1 MKNIIIVFALFAAFV
16 QNVKAQFVPDFEF
29 YLYITDA
36 VGNRDS
42 ILMGYGHNTLTYND
56 FGVDLGTTAFNDTLE
71 MRVTDWGIP
80 VPYGYTKSWKKGYD
94 EWYCARNEQTFGYG
108 IAFSCMYPP
117 VELSW
122 DYTLFQDDCRDNS
135 VITTNNMQLEHP
147 HFDDALHI
155 TMSSQ
160 GFMTVTLDTAIAAN
174 YSYPATIYPNQ
185 TMQSG
190 ATDTLFFVFM
200 TFANDS
206 LTINVN
212 KTQDAGVKIYPTLA
226 QSLVNVSIDAPQSP
240 EVLIYDLNGQLLQR
254 KENDWQQLDISH
266 LAAGVYV
273 VEVRN
278 GKNRTMQRVFKF

>member
-1 MKNIIIVFALFAAFV
+1 MKNIIIIFALFAAFV

-29 YLYITDA
+29 YLYLTDA

-42 ILMGYGHNTLTYND
+42 VLVGYANNTNISFSDY
-56 FGVDLGTTAFNDTLE
+56 GTEYTGIPFKDTLE
-71 MRVTDWGIP
+71 LRFTGWDNP
-80 VPYGYTKSWKKGYD
+80 SRSWKKGYD
-94 EWYCARNEQTFGYG
+94 YWDCAPDQQTFGMG
-108 IAFSCMYPP
+108 ITFSCMYPP

-122 DYTLFQDDCRDNS
+122 DASLFQDNCRDNS
-135 VITTNNMQLEHP
+135 VITTNNMQLVHP

-160 GFMTVTLDTAIAAN
+160 GFMSLFLDTSDL
-174 YSYPATIYPNQ
+174 YRYPATIYPNQ

-206 LTINVN
+206 LTINVD

-226 QSLVNVSIDAPQSP
+226 QSFVNVSIDAPESP
-240 EVLIYDLNGQLLQR
+240 EVLIYNLNGQLLQR

-278 GKNRTMQRVFKF
+278 GKSKYREKIIKL